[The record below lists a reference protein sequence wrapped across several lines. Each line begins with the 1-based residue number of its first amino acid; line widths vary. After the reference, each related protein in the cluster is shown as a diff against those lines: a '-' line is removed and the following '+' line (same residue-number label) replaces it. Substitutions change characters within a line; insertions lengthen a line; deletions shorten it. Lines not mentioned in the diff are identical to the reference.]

1 MPIEVIRRPVLET
14 SAAEILNDTV
24 FNVNWTNQ
32 GGAGEAWTLGA
43 TDLSVTCDEAISE
56 RVRRTLSFT
65 SGEMYSINLL
75 FTLSGP
81 AGIKVK
87 VYLGGTQLVDFGT
100 FTTGSPFD
108 ETLTILATSD
118 YTYFEIEADTTFQS
132 ADPVVITISDVII
145 DEGVDASF
153 QYNSIALPTIY
164 ELERRDFTWNQVN
177 DNGGDVQ
184 IQFTGVDV
192 TASFSIGDSVYVYA
206 LAGSPYDGFTTV
218 TAVSFSAG
226 NTLVTVDITYVS
238 TSTSG
243 FINNDTERPGYYVE
257 VRFYDIDNVQLTEAI
272 QEVSPNSV
280 GTMIVDIS
288 EFSKA
293 FLSPDFEIGTRDL
306 ALFNITNDD
315 LASKEIYIST
325 KEVWIGSQELEVAD
339 SSNPI
344 TVVLGAQQLPLD
356 NGSNYG
362 TSVDRYTS
370 DISGTLQAKFL
381 RRSTNPICWRGWPFS
396 LSFLLTVDA
405 EYDLSAPIRGDINT
419 LGTGSGADPL
429 EGNLMRYVNIGGAW
443 ASFPTDTRLMVHI
456 INDGTSDQ
464 LTEEITLLVKEPC
477 QNPVLLLF
485 RNSLGGDCWHM
496 FDYSQEYSYT
506 DDNGTK
512 VKRMLL
518 NTNSLTADQWD
529 ELNDL
534 ITYGAD
540 LKENIVEILPTTNK
554 TKTRAYQQV
563 YKVDQDGTLTGV
575 IVIPTIN
582 TTNTK
587 RYKHTF
593 EVEIEFPEY
602 FLP

>member
-43 TDLSVTCDEAISE
+43 TDLSVLIDTDVSE
-56 RVRRTLSFT
+56 RVRRSLVFESGNLYTIQVIGNLDASSASVDLSAFIGGSQEVVIFT
-65 SGEMYSINLL
+65 NNDAAASFDVTVQ
-75 FTLSGP
+75 FTAL
-81 AGIKVK
+81 
-87 VYLGGTQLVDFGT
+87 
-100 FTTGSPFD
+100 
-108 ETLTILATSD
+108 SD
-118 YTYFEIEADTTFQS
+118 YTYFEMYASDS
-132 ADPVVITISDVII
+132 DACVVTISDII
-145 DEGVDASF
+145 ITDGVDASF

-184 IQFTGVDV
+184 IQFTGINL
-192 TASFSIGDSVYVYA
+192 TTSFAIGDEVYVFA
-206 LAGSPYDGFTTV
+206 LAGSPYDEFTTV

-226 NTLVTVDITYVS
+226 NTLVTVDIAYVS

-243 FINNDTERPGYYVE
+243 FVNNDTERPGYYIE
-257 VRFYDIDNVQLTEAI
+257 VRFYDIDDVQLTEAI

-293 FLSPDFEIGTRDL
+293 FLSPDFGIGTRDL
-306 ALFNITNDD
+306 ADFNIVNDD
-315 LASKEIYIST
+315 VASKEMYIST
-325 KEVWIGSQELEVAD
+325 KEVWIGSQELEVDD

-381 RRSTNPICWRGWPFS
+381 RRSTNPLCWRGWPFS
-396 LSFLLTVDA
+396 ISFLLTVDA

-443 ASFPTDTRLMVHI
+443 ASFPTDTMLMVHV

-464 LTEEITLLVKEPC
+464 LTEEITLIVKEPC
-477 QNPVLLLF
+477 ANPIMLLF

-496 FDYSQEYSYT
+496 FSGSQEKEYR
-506 DDNGTK
+506 DDNGSK

-518 NTNSLTADQWD
+518 TAENLTDEQWE

-534 ITYGAD
+534 ITFGD
-540 LKENIVEILPTTNK
+540 ELKENIVEILPTTNK
-554 TKTRAYQQV
+554 TKSRAYQQV
-563 YKVDQDGTLTGV
+563 YKVDQAGTLTGV
-575 IVIPTIN
+575 IVIPTGNATETRNI
-582 TTNTK
+582 
-587 RYKHTF
+587 KHMF